1 MGEWNS
7 REETQY
13 QVSRQDAL
21 AQAVAAF
28 AAPAWANQGHNDRGA
43 ASVALVQRND
53 ALLNSKFNQTG

>member
-13 QVSRQDAL
+13 EARQDAL
-21 AQAVAAF
+21 AQAVSGC
-28 AAPAWANQGHNDRGA
+28 APAWANRVMMNRGA